1 MHEGKA
7 KNVRKKI
14 SWKAIA
20 IFIGFEFIFTAI
32 TGPFVLLYGPFENAK
47 RIYVGTAM
55 KTMNHQF
62 LATLFLSKDK
72 IDKILADNSSP
83 KSDDTTTTTAS
94 ATTTQDEQEDL
105 NKVKIPTKKDDT
117 IILHEVKAKKFD
129 GYLLEVK
136 DPTRVKV
143 GYSSKLGTE
152 GQRTSEI
159 AQDKGAIAA
168 INGGGFSDRS
178 QDGNRLWVGTG
189 AIAEGLLMSEGKVI
203 TGNENSSSYV
213 MGLTDKGRLI
223 VGKHNVSD
231 LKNLGVVD
239 AISFDPPLVI
249 NGKGQIYGDGGQGIN
264 PRTAIGQKE
273 DGTMLLLVVDGRQGL
288 KIGASLAE
296 IQEIMLQYGAV
307 NATNLDGGSSTTMYY
322 DGEVINSPCDPL
334 GERSVAT
341 AVYVK

>member
-1 MHEGKA
+1 MHEKKE
-7 KNVRKKI
+7 KNNKKKNI
-14 SWKAIA
+14 WKTIA

-62 LATLFLSKDK
+62 LATLFLSKER

-83 KSDDTTTTTAS
+83 KVADTSTAN
-94 ATTTQDEQEDL
+94 ATTNEDVQEDM

-117 IILHEVKAKKFD
+117 IILHKVEAKKFD
-129 GYLLEVK
+129 GYMLEVK

-143 GYSSKLGTE
+143 GYSGKLGTE

-159 AQDKGAIAA
+159 AKDKDAVAA
-168 INGGGFSDRS
+168 INGGGFTDRS
-178 QDGNRLWVGTG
+178 QDSNRLWVGTG
-189 AIAEGLLMSEGKVI
+189 AFAEGLLMSEGKVI
-203 TGNENSSSYV
+203 SGDVNSASYV

-223 VGKHNVSD
+223 VGRHNVSD

-249 NGKGQIYGDGGQGIN
+249 NGKPYASGEQGLN

-288 KIGASLAE
+288 KMGASIAE
-296 IQEIMLQYGAV
+296 IQELMLQYGAV

-322 DGEVINSPCDPL
+322 DGDVVNSPCDPL